1 MEQVLPGF
9 RVLVVDHDPVS
20 REQVCAVVR
29 ACGFAVEAAD
39 NWSGAL
45 AIVAQHMPDVA
56 LVDEA
61 MSATQ
66 EDDAVNEARS
76 TLRTS
81 TIQLSSVSGSQLQ
94 TYATPLLAKPVGERE
109 LYAAV
114 HLVRYRQACE
124 RELVRRTESM
134 VQSNLRSVMLT
145 GALAELRQLEREL
158 QQTGDLRGFYDALLE
173 RLMAVTRADY
183 GACGLFDGRG
193 EVQDFVVRGIAPVV
207 AQQIGAVPQG
217 SGVLRAF
224 YQAGH
229 AVRISD
235 IAAHPESCGFPAHH
249 PPMRSLLG
257 APIDV
262 DGRICGVLYLADKA
276 GGEPFTEWDE
286 TIAQIHAAEASHVL
300 QRNGLVREL
309 LNKQRH
315 LEESNAQLKAAYG
328 RIEQAQAQLVQ
339 SEKMA
344 SIGQLAAGVA
354 HEINNPVGYISS
366 NIGSLQGYMEELF
379 SLVAAYENSAPSNG
393 TEKPSATAQLSFL
406 RQDIADLIK
415 ESQEGVNRVR
425 RIVQDLKDFSHVDD
439 GRWEWSDIHKSLD
452 STLNVV
458 WNELKYK
465 ADVRKEYG
473 AIPAIQCRPSQ
484 LNQVFMNLLVNAA
497 HAIPERG
504 TITVRTGTGDDE
516 EIWIEVIDSGT
527 GIKPD
532 HLTKIFDPF
541 FTTKPV
547 GKGTGLGLSV
557 SFGIVQK
564 HNGKIEVA
572 SELGKGTCFRV
583 RLPIRHTAD
592 DSAAT
597 SSVAP
602 NGAATGAN

>member
-1 MEQVLPGF
+1 MAQVLPDV
-9 RVLVVDHDPVS
+9 RVLVVDHDPVA
-20 REQVCAVVR
+20 REQVCAVAK
-29 ACGFAVEAAD
+29 ACGFAVEVAD
-39 NWSGAL
+39 NWTDAL
-45 AIVAQHMPDVA
+45 AVVAQHMPDA
-56 LVDEA
+56 ILVDEA
-61 MSATQ
+61 MFSTQ
-66 EDDAVNEARS
+66 ENDAVSRARNG
-76 TLRTS
+76 LRS
-81 TIQLSSVSGSQLQ
+81 PMIQLTAASASRMQAD
-94 TYATPLLAKPVGERE
+94 ATPLLAKPVVERE

-114 HLVRYRQACE
+114 HLMRYRHACE
-124 RELVRRTESM
+124 RELTRRTESM

-145 GALAELRQLEREL
+145 GALEELRQLEREL
-158 QQTGDLRGFYDALLE
+158 QRTGDLRGFYDALLE

-193 EVQDFVVRGIAPVV
+193 EVQDFVVRGIPPAV
-207 AQQIGAVPQG
+207 AQQIGAAPQG
-217 SGVLRAF
+217 RGVLRAF
-224 YQAGH
+224 YRAGR
-229 AVRISD
+229 VTRIAD
-235 IAAHPESCGFPAHH
+235 IAAHPESCGFPGNH

-262 DGRICGVLYLADKA
+262 DGRTCGVLYLADKS

-286 TIAQIHAAEASHVL
+286 TIAQIYASEASHVL
-300 QRNGLVREL
+300 QRNALVREL
-309 LNKQRH
+309 LDKQRH
-315 LEESNAQLKAAYG
+315 LEDSNAQLKAAYG

-379 SLVAAYENSAPSNG
+379 SLVAAYENLAPSNAK
-393 TEKPSATAQLSFL
+393 EMSSAAAQLNFL

-415 ESQEGVNRVR
+415 ESQEGVSRVR

-439 GRWEWSDIHKSLD
+439 GQWEWSDIHKSLD

-473 AIPAIQCRPSQ
+473 TLPAVQCRPSQ

-497 HAIPERG
+497 HAISERG
-504 TITVRTGTGDDE
+504 TITVRTGTRDDA

-564 HNGKIEVA
+564 HNGKIEVE
-572 SELGKGTCFRV
+572 SEQGKGTCFRV
-583 RLPIRHTAD
+583 RLPIQHPAD
-592 DSAAT
+592 D
-597 SSVAP
+597 VA
-602 NGAATGAN
+602 AATGAN